1 MGISR
6 IQYAY
11 ERGRILKGIELL
23 VQNKFSYKI
32 KITWFHDNETMLF
45 FIILHYI
52 VV

>member
-23 VQNKFSYKI
+23 VQNKFSYKMLKHMEKGFI
-32 KITWFHDNETMLF
+32 WETK
-45 FIILHYI
+45 Y
-52 VV
+52 